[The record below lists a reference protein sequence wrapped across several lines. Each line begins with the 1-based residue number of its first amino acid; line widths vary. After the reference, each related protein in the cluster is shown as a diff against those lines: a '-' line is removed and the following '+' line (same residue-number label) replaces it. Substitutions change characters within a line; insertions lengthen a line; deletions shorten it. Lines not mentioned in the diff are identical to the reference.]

1 MELKQLILPLSQ
13 NKCCIPTA
21 QVSMVVE
28 TLVQL
33 GDKIDHLEINDAA
46 KMQHLFLDRGRE
58 EVFCISYLSYV

>member
-46 KMQHLFLDRGRE
+46 KMQHFFGTE
-58 EVFCISYLSYV
+58 EVQNMSYF